1 MTIHTSPDDDQHAQE
16 MWLRQFLA
24 WLIPIVF
31 GFVALLTII
40 FIILEHSPAGVAA
53 LVLLGYGILLLV
65 VRFWMRP
72 SRSEAAVMLVCTGL
86 FLTIIVIKLFEP
98 SSPATLAVA
107 PLLAVAIAL
116 PYTNRSTLRDLLIV
130 CWLTSTTVAVLNEIG
145 APVVGL
151 PLWLSIVLRA
161 GSFAAVVALL
171 LLLLWQFHGRLTRA
185 LARAQ
190 MANAALRESE
200 ARYRIVSELTS
211 DYIYAMR
218 VTHDGQVM
226 DTWATDAFARATGYV
241 LASLETRDA
250 WMALI
255 HPDDTPIAQQQ
266 IALFRSGQESVREL
280 RLITKTGE
288 IRWVRHYVRPLRDE
302 GSERGMSI
310 IGAVQDIT
318 ERKRTED
325 ALRESEERFRTLVG
339 SMDDIVFTLD
349 REQRHTGVFGRWLDR
364 NGLSPDMFLGKTA
377 GDIFGAEAAPIH
389 EQANQRALA
398 GENVVYEWMIRSPEG
413 TRYFQTS
420 LSPLHDSQE
429 AIVGVVGIGRE
440 ITERKREEE
449 ARLALERRLQ
459 EAKKLESL
467 AALAGGIAHDFNNLL
482 AIILGNVDLARFEIP
497 PDSPAQEL
505 LPPIVGAVQRA
516 TALTQQ
522 MLAYSGRGHF
532 QVERLDLNELLNEMR
547 EPLQAA
553 IGGQAVLIYQLAPE
567 RLLLAADT
575 SQIRQAILNLAIN
588 AAEAIGGARGSIT
601 IRTGLR
607 HVDWAYLTETYLAPD
622 LAEGRYVY
630 LEVADTGSGMDDAT
644 RARIFEPFFTTKFM
658 GRGLGLAAVLGIV
671 RGHQGAIQVRSAPG
685 QGATFALLFP
695 TADDRPHPAEEPASS
710 SVGGRLDPRSGRG
723 RSPALS
729 GGEGSAGGAVLIV
742 DDEEGIRTMAARV
755 LEQAGYSVLTAA
767 DGRTAVEV
775 FRANADQI
783 VCVLLDLMLPHTT
796 GDVIF
801 RQIRRIK
808 QDTCVILMSG
818 YDEQEM
824 TSRFAG
830 QEPAGFLQKPFSPDQ
845 LRDTLRRLLGEA

>member
-1 MTIHTSPDDDQHAQE
+1 
-16 MWLRQFLA
+16 
-24 WLIPIVF
+24 
-31 GFVALLTII
+31 
-40 FIILEHSPAGVAA
+40 
-53 LVLLGYGILLLV
+53 
-65 VRFWMRP
+65 
-72 SRSEAAVMLVCTGL
+72 
-86 FLTIIVIKLFEP
+86 
-98 SSPATLAVA
+98 
-107 PLLAVAIAL
+107 
-116 PYTNRSTLRDLLIV
+116 
-130 CWLTSTTVAVLNEIG
+130 
-145 APVVGL
+145 
-151 PLWLSIVLRA
+151 
-161 GSFAAVVALL
+161 
-171 LLLLWQFHGRLTRA
+171 
-185 LARAQ
+185 
-190 MANAALRESE
+190 
-200 ARYRIVSELTS
+200 
-211 DYIYAMR
+211 
-218 VTHDGQVM
+218 
-226 DTWATDAFARATGYV
+226 
-241 LASLETRDA
+241 
-250 WMALI
+250 
-255 HPDDTPIAQQQ
+255 
-266 IALFRSGQESVREL
+266 
-280 RLITKTGE
+280 
-288 IRWVRHYVRPLRDE
+288 
-302 GSERGMSI
+302 
-310 IGAVQDIT
+310 
-318 ERKRTED
+318 
-325 ALRESEERFRTLVG
+325 
-339 SMDDIVFTLD
+339 
-349 REQRHTGVFGRWLDR
+349 
-364 NGLSPDMFLGKTA
+364 MFLGKTA

-482 AIILGNVDLARFEIP
+482 AIILGHVDLARFEIP
-497 PDSPAQEL
+497 PDSAAQEL

-567 RLLLAADT
+567 RLLLAADS

-671 RGHQGAIQVRSAPG
+671 RGHQGAIQVRSALG
-685 QGATFALLFP
+685 QGATFTLLFP
-695 TADDRPHPAEEPASS
+695 IADDRPPPAEEPASS
-710 SVGGRLDPRSGRG
+710 SVGGRPGPGAG
-723 RSPALS
+723 RSQSPAPS
-729 GGEGSAGGAVLIV
+729 GEGSAGGTVLIV

-767 DGRTAVEV
+767 DGRAAVEV

-808 QDTCVILMSG
+808 LDICVILMSG

-845 LRDTLRRLLGEA
+845 LREIVRRLLGEA